1 MPNSLS
7 QHKRYMPGLDGLR
20 TLALF
25 FVVLYHLNVDWA
37 PGGLLGVSIFFV
49 LSGYLITDLL
59 TAEWSRSRSID
70 LKSFWI
76 RRCRRLLPA
85 MLVMMAAVVAW
96 VTLFDRSL
104 ISVLRGDVFSSLFY
118 INNWYSIFHQVSYFE
133 KFGPQSPFGHM
144 WSLAVEEQFYLLWP
158 ILLLIG
164 MKKMKK
170 RGPVFLLALALAVLS
185 ALAMLVLYNPDTDP
199 SRVYYGTDTR
209 AFSLLLGAALSIVWP
224 SRNMSGKAGL
234 KTRLMLDL
242 TGIVGLASICAMVWK
257 TNEYEPF
264 LYPWG
269 FLLLSVLTVMVI
281 GSAAHPAS
289 FIGKLLGMKPLRWIG
304 VRTYSIYLWHYPV
317 ILLSSGTGNE
327 PNVWHALLQSA
338 LSIALACLSYKYIE
352 EPIRGGLIGRSWQK
366 FRKGSA
372 NLSLVPLK
380 GWVTLASVLLM
391 VVVSCAGF
399 AMRTP
404 VSASKLHQE
413 TAAAQVWAPSETT
426 DTPAEPAAGPGA
438 ADSEKK
444 PDAQGTPAN
453 TTATGDDAGSAKPDR
468 PSKAT
473 SELADDPADALAE
486 KPNPNSSAAG
496 TKPQNSDGKRQQT
509 GKDKSTEDDS
519 AKDGTAK
526 DVSDKAGEPKDSSSQ
541 PDKPDPAREPDGGK
555 TQVSGKPRSGKGV
568 PVTAIGDSI
577 LLDAGPYLQQRIP
590 GAVIDGK
597 IGRQMAEAP
606 ELVARLRNEGRLG
619 DQVVIELGTN
629 GPFSSKQ
636 LMSLLDSMQDV
647 RKVVLVNARVPRSW
661 ESVVN
666 ASIEKAASA
675 YPNTV
680 LLDWHA
686 ASKGK
691 SYFEPDGVHL
701 KPQGGETLAE
711 LIAQAVGYGK

>member
-1 MPNSLS
+1 MSNQLSNS
-7 QHKRYMPGLDGLR
+7 KRYMPGLDGLR

-25 FVVLYHLNVDWA
+25 FVVLYHLNVEWA

-104 ISVLRGDVFSSLFY
+104 ISVLRGDVVSSLLY
-118 INNWYSIFHQVSYFE
+118 INNWYSIFHEVSYFE

-164 MKKMKK
+164 MKQMKK

-185 ALAMLVLYNPDTDP
+185 ALAMLLLYNPDTDP

-209 AFSLLLGAALSIVWP
+209 AFSLLIGAALSIVWP
-224 SRNMSGKAGL
+224 SRNMSAAAGPG
-234 KTRLMLDL
+234 TRVTLNLI
-242 TGIVGLASICAMVWK
+242 GAVGLGSIFRMVWK
-257 TNEYEPF
+257 TNEYDPF
-264 LYPWG
+264 LYPYG
-269 FLLLSVLTVMVI
+269 FLLLSLLTAIVI
-281 GSAAHPAS
+281 ASAAHPAS
-289 FIGKLLGMKPLRWIG
+289 FVGRLLGMKPLRWIG
-304 VRTYSIYLWHYPV
+304 VRTYGIYLWHYPV
-317 ILLSSGTGNE
+317 ILLSGGANAE
-327 PNVWHALLQSA
+327 PNVWRALLQTA
-338 LSIALACLSYKYIE
+338 LSVALACLSYKYIE
-352 EPIRGGLIGRSWQK
+352 EPVRGGLVGRSWRK
-366 FRKGSA
+366 LRKGSV
-372 NLSLVPLK
+372 NLSLVPMK

-391 VVVSCAGF
+391 VVVSFAGF
-399 AMRTP
+399 AMRAP

-413 TAAAQVWAPSETT
+413 AAAAQVWAPSET
-426 DTPAEPAAGPGA
+426 PAEPAAGPAGEVGGDVPPVKGA
-438 ADSEKK
+438 PESTAAKYDGGEAGR
-444 PDAQGTPAN
+444 PDQPIGGTDEP
-453 TTATGDDAGSAKPDR
+453 
-468 PSKAT
+468 
-473 SELADDPADALAE
+473 ADDPAKKPAADAEA
-486 KPNPNSSAAG
+486 PANSGSGRQPAGKEGAPEEGSSKEGSAKAGTANGGSAA
-496 TKPQNSDGKRQQT
+496 TD
-509 GKDKSTEDDS
+509 
-519 AKDGTAK
+519 
-526 DVSDKAGEPKDSSSQ
+526 EPKDSASQ
-541 PDKPDPAREPDGGK
+541 PGKTKPPRASAGGK
-555 TQVSGKPRSGKGV
+555 TQVPGAPKSGKSV

-577 LLDAGPYLQQRIP
+577 MLDAEPYLQQLIP

-606 ELVARLRNEGRLG
+606 ELVARLREEGKLG

-666 ASIEKAASA
+666 ASIKKTASA
-675 YPNTV
+675 YPNAV
-680 LLDWHA
+680 LLDWHG
-686 ASKGK
+686 ASEGQ

-701 KPQGGETLAE
+701 KPEGGETLAE
-711 LIAQAVGYGK
+711 LIAQAVGYGKS

>member
-1 MPNSLS
+1 MSNQLSNS
-7 QHKRYMPGLDGLR
+7 KRYMPGLDGLR

-25 FVVLYHLNVDWA
+25 FVVLYHLNVEWA

-104 ISVLRGDVFSSLFY
+104 ISVLRGDVVSSLLY
-118 INNWYSIFHQVSYFE
+118 INNWYSIFHEVSYFE

-164 MKKMKK
+164 MKRMKK

-185 ALAMLVLYNPDTDP
+185 ALAMLLLYNPDTDP

-209 AFSLLLGAALSIVWP
+209 AFSLLIGAALSIVWP
-224 SRNMSGKAGL
+224 SRNMSAAAGPG
-234 KTRLMLDL
+234 TRVTLNLI
-242 TGIVGLASICAMVWK
+242 GAVGLGSIFRMVWK
-257 TNEYEPF
+257 TNEYDPF
-264 LYPWG
+264 LYPYG
-269 FLLLSVLTVMVI
+269 FLLLSLLTAMVI
-281 GSAAHPAS
+281 ASAAHPAS
-289 FIGKLLGMKPLRWIG
+289 FVGRLLGMKPLRWIG
-304 VRTYSIYLWHYPV
+304 VRTYGIYLWHYPV
-317 ILLSSGTGNE
+317 ILLSGGANAE
-327 PNVWHALLQSA
+327 PNVWRALLQTA
-338 LSIALACLSYKYIE
+338 LSVALACLSYKYIE
-352 EPIRGGLIGRSWQK
+352 EPVRGGLVGRSWRK
-366 FRKGSA
+366 LRKGSV
-372 NLSLVPLK
+372 NLSLVPMK

-391 VVVSCAGF
+391 VVVSFAGF
-399 AMRTP
+399 AMRAP

-413 TAAAQVWAPSETT
+413 AAAAQVWAPSET
-426 DTPAEPAAGPGA
+426 PAEPAAGPAGEVGGDVPPVKGA
-438 ADSEKK
+438 PESTAAKNDGGEAGR
-444 PDAQGTPAN
+444 PDQPIGGT
-453 TTATGDDAGSAKPDR
+453 D
-468 PSKAT
+468 
-473 SELADDPADALAE
+473 
-486 KPNPNSSAAG
+486 
-496 TKPQNSDGKRQQT
+496 
-509 GKDKSTEDDS
+509 
-519 AKDGTAK
+519 
-526 DVSDKAGEPKDSSSQ
+526 EPKDSASQ
-541 PDKPDPAREPDGGK
+541 PGKTKPPRASAGGK
-555 TQVSGKPRSGKGV
+555 TQVPGAPKSGKSV

-577 LLDAGPYLQQRIP
+577 MLDAEPYLQQLIP

-606 ELVARLRNEGRLG
+606 ELVARLREEGRLG

-636 LMSLLDSMQDV
+636 LMSLLDSLQDV

-666 ASIEKAASA
+666 ASIKKTASA
-675 YPNTV
+675 YPNAV
-680 LLDWHA
+680 LLDWHG
-686 ASKGK
+686 ASEGQ

-701 KPQGGETLAE
+701 KPEGGETLAE
-711 LIAQAVGYGK
+711 LIAQAVGYGKS